1 MARRNPTQAET
12 ALWIVAGLALVGAG
26 GYGLYRLMQQP
37 AAASSGQPSSSG
49 QPQITPSSGGGTYK
63 FVAGNTY
70 KFVFTWPASVSW
82 PQSAIPT
89 GDFQVI
95 FPAPSGQDP
104 VKLDLVNHTAT
115 SYAKCTADIDLTTQI
130 NQLIAAGWTF
140 TVTQL

>member
-1 MARRNPTQAET
+1 MAHRNPTQAET

-37 AAASSGQPSSSG
+37 AAASTSG

-70 KFVFTWPASVSW
+70 KFVFTWPASVSV
-82 PQSAIPT
+82 PQSAIPA
-89 GDFQVI
+89 GSFQVI

-104 VKLDLVNHTAT
+104 AAFDLVNHTAT
-115 SYAKCTADIDLTTQI
+115 SYAKYTADIDLTTQF
-130 NQLIAAGWTF
+130 NQLIAAGWTV